1 MNASRRTY
9 QIGGFEHN
17 HLELGQ
23 EGLEPV
29 VIGAKGPG
37 RFIDDR
43 DDAARV
49 DGSIDE
55 EQNPLRRELEMVGV
69 ISEDEQ
75 NVWEEGVRE
84 EVF

>member
-23 EGLEPV
+23 EGLESV
-29 VIGAKGPG
+29 IIGAKGPG

-49 DGSIDE
+49 DGAIDE
-55 EQNPLRRELEMVGV
+55 K
-69 ISEDEQ
+69 
-75 NVWEEGVRE
+75 
-84 EVF
+84 